1 MEAAGQNRPITL
13 IVDDEPGI
21 RNFVQHVAESVGM
34 QAVGAVSG
42 SDALNKLKTLSP
54 TIIVMD
60 MQMPNGD
67 GVQLIQGL
75 AGLGIQAKI
84 VIISGADTRL
94 LEVSAEI
101 ARQRGLDIG
110 AVLHK
115 PVRFEELRRTLSDLY
130 STTMPFSAATLRGII
145 DGDAPILHY
154 QPKIRLSDAA
164 FCGVEALLRCR
175 DAADRPVAPELAIS
189 IAEEAG
195 LMPALNDRIF
205 RAAIEQRRQWSES
218 GRELDVAINLC
229 ASVSFEQD
237 LPDRLAAICAE
248 HKVPNTAIT
257 LEMTERALERDNLV
271 AMETMTRL
279 RLMGF
284 RLSID
289 DFGTGHSSLVR
300 LRQMPFSELKIDRS
314 FVIKL
319 ERSAENAVIVRSL
332 AQLAQNLEMRCVI
345 EGIEDAYALKFA
357 TQLGCNEAQGFHIA
371 RPMAPSEIR
380 EFELTWRWR
389 RSSIETPVDH
399 PAAAQAKAE
408 GLKPGA

>member
-1 MEAAGQNRPITL
+1 MEATGQNRPVTL

-42 SDALNKLKTLSP
+42 SDALAKLKTLSP

-75 AGLGIQAKI
+75 AGLGIKAKI

-130 STTMPFSAATLRGII
+130 STTMPFSAATLKTII
-145 DGDAPILHY
+145 ESDVPILHY
-154 QPKIRLSDAA
+154 QPKVRLSDAS

-195 LMPALNDRIF
+195 LMPALNERIC
-205 RAAIEQRRQWSES
+205 RAAIEQRRLWTES
-218 GRELDVAINLC
+218 GREIDVAINLC
-229 ASVSFEQD
+229 ASVSFDQD
-237 LPDRLAAICAE
+237 LPDRLSAICAE
-248 HKVPNTAIT
+248 HKVPETSIT

-271 AMETMTRL
+271 AMETMARL

-314 FVIKL
+314 FVTNL
-319 ERSAENAVIVRSL
+319 EKSAENAVIVRSL
-332 AQLAQNLEMRCVI
+332 VQLAQNLEMHCVI

-357 TQLGCNEAQGFHIA
+357 AQLGCDEAQGYHIA
-371 RPMAPSEIR
+371 RPMPPAEIR

-389 RSSIETPVDH
+389 RSSLETPVGQQ
-399 PAAAQAKAE
+399 PAEAE
-408 GLKPGA
+408 AVEVKTSA

>member
-1 MEAAGQNRPITL
+1 MEAAGQNRPLTL

-75 AGLGIQAKI
+75 AGLGIKAKI

-115 PVRFEELRRTLSDLY
+115 PVRFEELRRTLSQLY
-130 STTMPFSAATLRGII
+130 STTMPFSATSLRAII
-145 DGDAPILHY
+145 DSETPILHY
-154 QPKIRLSDAA
+154 QPKIRLSDAG

-175 DAADRPVAPELAIS
+175 DAADRPVDPEFAIS
-189 IAEEAG
+189 VAEESG
-195 LMPALNDRIF
+195 LMTALNDRIF
-205 RAAIEQRRQWSES
+205 FEAMEQRRQWSEN

-229 ASVSFEQD
+229 ASVSFERD

-248 HKVPNTAIT
+248 HKVPSSVIT

-279 RLMGF
+279 RLMDF

-300 LRQMPFSELKIDRS
+300 LRQMPFTELKIDKS
-314 FVIKL
+314 FVTNL
-319 ERSAENAVIVRSL
+319 EKSAENAVIVRSL
-332 AQLAQNLEMRCVI
+332 VQLAQNLEMHCVI
-345 EGIEDAYALKFA
+345 EGVEDAHALKFA
-357 TQLGCNEAQGFHIA
+357 AQLGCSEAQGFHIA
-371 RPMAPSEIR
+371 RPMPPWEIR

-389 RSSIETPVDH
+389 RTSLETPVGKQ
-399 PAAAQAKAE
+399 PAAE
-408 GLKPGA
+408 GETETQEKSA

>member
-1 MEAAGQNRPITL
+1 MEAIGLDRPIAL

-21 RNFVQHVAESVGM
+21 RNFVQHVAESIGM

-75 AGLGIQAKI
+75 AALGIEAKI
-84 VIISGADTRL
+84 VIISGTDTRL

-110 AVLHK
+110 AVLSK
-115 PVRFEELRRTLSDLY
+115 PVRFDELRRTLFDLY
-130 STTMPFSAATLRGII
+130 SATIPFSESTLRGII
-145 DGDAPILHY
+145 EGDAPILHY
-154 QPKIRLSDAA
+154 QPKIRLRDAA

-175 DAADRPVAPELAIS
+175 DAADRPVAPERAIA
-189 IAEEAG
+189 IAEESG

-205 RAAIEQRRQWSES
+205 RAAIEQRRLWSE
-218 GRELDVAINLC
+218 GGCGLDVAINLC
-229 ASVSFEQD
+229 ASVSFEHD
-237 LPDRLAAICAE
+237 LPDRLATICAE
-248 HKVPNTAIT
+248 QKVPSSAIV
-257 LEMTERALERDNLV
+257 LEMTESALERDNLV
-271 AMETMTRL
+271 AMEAMTRL

-284 RLSID
+284 RLAID

-300 LRQMPFSELKIDRS
+300 LRQLPFSELKIDRS
-314 FVIKL
+314 FVTNL
-319 ERSAENAVIVRSL
+319 QHSAENAVIVRSL
-332 AQLAQNLEMRCVI
+332 VQLAQNLEMQCVI
-345 EGIEDAYALKFA
+345 EGIEDAYALDLA
-357 TQLGCNEAQGFHIA
+357 TKLGGNEAQGFHIA

-389 RSSIETPVDH
+389 RSSLETPANQPDSAE
-399 PAAAQAKAE
+399 AAAGQI
-408 GLKPGA
+408 KPSR

>member
-34 QAVGAVSG
+34 QAVGAISG

-94 LEVSAEI
+94 LEISAEI

-115 PVRFEELRRTLSDLY
+115 PVRFEELRRTLSELY
-130 STTMPFSAATLRGII
+130 STTMPFSAATLREII

-175 DAADRPVAPELAIS
+175 DAADRPVEPELAIS
-189 IAEEAG
+189 IAEQSG
-195 LMPALNDRIF
+195 LMPELNDRIC
-205 RAAIEQRRQWSES
+205 RAAIEQRRQWSEA

-229 ASVSFEQD
+229 ASASFEHD
-237 LPDRLAAICAE
+237 LPDRLAALCAE

-257 LEMTERALERDNLV
+257 LEMTERALERDHLV
-271 AMETMTRL
+271 AMETMARL

-300 LRQMPFSELKIDRS
+300 LRQMPFTELKIDRS
-314 FVIKL
+314 FVTNL
-319 ERSAENAVIVRSL
+319 EKSAENAVIVRSL
-332 AQLAQNLEMRCVI
+332 VQLAHNLEMHCVI
-345 EGIEDAYALKFA
+345 EGVEEAYALKFA
-357 TQLGCNEAQGFHIA
+357 AQLGCGEAQGFHIA
-371 RPMAPSEIR
+371 RAMPPSEIR

-389 RSSIETPVDH
+389 RTSLETPVGSP
-399 PAAAQAKAE
+399 PAAASVEAKDVSA
-408 GLKPGA
+408 